1 MRHLGP
7 DLACQPLRP
16 GELVTTGT
24 LTEAMPAIP
33 GQNWT
38 TRLAGIDIAGLRLRL
53 RQPHY
58 FRRHACGRSR
68 FKTLTVIQPFCAPAV
83 LAMLPPN
90 QAMEAPMLTS
100 WISPDALKS
109 LNDGFVV
116 AIMLE
121 AKEGQAD
128 ALAEIL
134 QVMTP
139 PTMAEPGVKLF
150 LSYRSPTNPLLFFV
164 FELYVNEAAWGAHE
178 ATDHFKTAVA
188 QLLPRVTRRERV
200 PFIPFLPN

>member
-1 MRHLGP
+1 MLG
-7 DLACQPLRP
+7 
-16 GELVTTGT
+16 
-24 LTEAMPAIP
+24 
-33 GQNWT
+33 N
-38 TRLAGIDIAGLRLRL
+38 
-53 RQPHY
+53 
-58 FRRHACGRSR
+58 
-68 FKTLTVIQPFCAPAV
+68 
-83 LAMLPPN
+83 
-90 QAMEAPMLTS
+90 
-100 WISPDALKS
+100 WISPEALKS

-134 QVMTP
+134 RVMTP

-150 LSYRSPTNPLLFFV
+150 LPYRSSANPLLFFV
-164 FELYVNEAAWGAHE
+164 FELYVDAAAWGAHE

-200 PFIPFLPN
+200 PFVPFLPA